1 MRDEIKTTVPI
12 SEYDRKK
19 LVITD
24 RVTDT
29 LGILSGIFLTVAT
42 VFMFVNIA
50 TRTLLDYNFIFIYDL
65 CGLCAAG
72 VASFAIPF
80 AAFKRGFANMDTI
93 LTRLKPRTRAVSEAA
108 AGVLTIGIMLFT
120 VYSVTIYAIM
130 RTKVLE
136 STTTSH
142 MPTWIFRWLYV
153 LGLILTTLASV
164 IELVD
169 MVRKARGEDVI
180 FTKEDLAA
188 REEALREGTEGGTEA

>member
-1 MRDEIKTTVPI
+1 
-12 SEYDRKK
+12 
-19 LVITD
+19 
-24 RVTDT
+24 
-29 LGILSGIFLTVAT
+29 
-42 VFMFVNIA
+42 
-50 TRTLLDYNFIFIYDL
+50 
-65 CGLCAAG
+65 
-72 VASFAIPF
+72 
-80 AAFKRGFANMDTI
+80 
-93 LTRLKPRTRAVSEAA
+93 
-108 AGVLTIGIMLFT
+108 MLFT

-188 REEALREGTEGGTEA
+188 REEALREGTEGGTKA

>member
-1 MRDEIKTTVPI
+1 
-12 SEYDRKK
+12 
-19 LVITD
+19 
-24 RVTDT
+24 
-29 LGILSGIFLTVAT
+29 
-42 VFMFVNIA
+42 
-50 TRTLLDYNFIFIYDL
+50 
-65 CGLCAAG
+65 
-72 VASFAIPF
+72 
-80 AAFKRGFANMDTI
+80 
-93 LTRLKPRTRAVSEAA
+93 
-108 AGVLTIGIMLFT
+108 MLFT

-136 STTTSH
+136 STTTPH

-188 REEALREGTEGGTEA
+188 REEALREGTEGGTKA